1 MNPAHTINQNGAYSM
16 QPRSSLLPRLS
27 MSLTR
32 SLTRALALGAIS
44 TVAAE
49 AQSRPAIRQ
58 LGSAVA
64 TTTDSIGLVTNVRAL
79 PGGRLLVNDVVSR
92 RVLLLD
98 SAMKIVSVVA
108 DSTPSTANAY
118 GPRPGTLIP
127 FRGDSTLFVDPASL
141 SMLVIDPQGKLG
153 RTMSVPR
160 AQDAMM
166 LSAGLGAYYSNGH
179 LVYRGMP
186 NVQMRMTGA
195 PGAGNTPQVEVPDS
209 MAIVRVNLQTRVLD
223 TAGFVKIPRTKPV
236 ISRTDDKISVSIE
249 VNPLPMI
256 DEWVV
261 TSTGDIAILRGKD
274 FHVDWVGADGQ
285 RRSSSKVAFD
295 WKRMTDDDKTKLV
308 DSVSKIL
315 EKQFAAGAAGGNAL
329 QQGFQSMMGGGA
341 AGGAAPQVSMRFEMR
356 AGDGAPGGGGP
367 VRAPQMMQP
376 KLTVVSASELPDYQ
390 PPFFAN
396 SARADLDGNIWI
408 QTIPTKPQPAGVVY
422 DILNKD
428 GQAVDRVL
436 IPEGRTILGFGPGG
450 VVYLAVREGPATA
463 IGAAGALPT
472 GAAMKIERARLK

>member
-1 MNPAHTINQNGAYSM
+1 MTLSDFPLPTGAYAMRPSY
-16 QPRSSLLPRLS
+16 SLLPRLS
-27 MSLTR
+27 MTYTR
-32 SLTRALALGAIS
+32 LFLRALALGAATAVS
-44 TVAAE
+44 AG

-58 LGSAVA
+58 LGPALA
-64 TTTDSIGLVTNVRAL
+64 TTTDSIGMVTNVRAL
-79 PGGRLLVNDVVSR
+79 PGGRLLVNDIASR

-98 SAMKIVSVVA
+98 STMKILSVVA

-118 GPRPGTLIP
+118 GPRSGSLIA

-186 NVQMRMTGA
+186 NVQMRMNGA

-209 MAIVRVNLQTRVLD
+209 MAVVRVNLQTRVLD
-223 TAGFVKIPRTKPV
+223 TVGFVKIPRTRPI
-236 ISRTDDKISVSIE
+236 ISRADDKISVSVEI
-249 VNPLPMI
+249 NPLPTV

-261 TSTGDIAILRGKD
+261 TSSGDIAIVRGKD
-274 FHVDWVGADGQ
+274 FHVDWIGADGQ
-285 RRSSSKVAFD
+285 RRSSQKVVFD
-295 WKRMTDDDKTKLV
+295 WKRMTDDDKSKLV

-315 EKQFAAGAAGGNAL
+315 EKQFSSGSAGGNAL
-329 QQGFQSMMGGGA
+329 QQGFQSMMGG
-341 AGGAAPQVSMRFEMR
+341 AGGGGAPVTMRFEMR
-356 AGDGAPGGGGP
+356 AGDGAPGAGGP
-367 VRAPQMMQP
+367 VRAPQMTAP
-376 KLTVVSASELPDYQ
+376 KLTVVSANELPDYQ
-390 PPFFAN
+390 PPFFAS

-436 IPEGRTILGFGPGG
+436 IPEGRSILGFGPGG

-472 GAAMKIERARLK
+472 GAAMKIERARLR

>member
-1 MNPAHTINQNGAYSM
+1 MTNTFRSTIRVTQAGAYSM
-16 QPRSSLLPRLS
+16 QLRHRLLPLVP
-27 MSLTR
+27 MFTLR
-32 SLTRALALGAIS
+32 SVTGALALGVTAS
-44 TVAAE
+44 SLS

-58 LGSAVA
+58 LAPAVA
-64 TTTDSIGLVTNVRAL
+64 TTTDSIGAVTNVRAL
-79 PGGRLLVNDVVSR
+79 PGGRLLINDIVSR

-98 SAMKIVSVVA
+98 STMKVISVVA

-118 GPRPGTLIP
+118 GPRPGSLIAY
-127 FRGDSTLFVDPASL
+127 RGDSTLFVDPASL

-166 LSAGLGAYYSNGH
+166 LSSGLGAYYSNGH

-186 NVQMRMTGA
+186 QMQMRMAGA
-195 PGAGNTPQVEVPDS
+195 PGAGGTPQVEVPDS
-209 MAIVRVNLQTRVLD
+209 MAIVRVNLQSRVLD
-223 TAGFVKIPRTKPV
+223 TVSFVKIPRTRPI
-236 ISRTDDKISVSIE
+236 ISRQDDKISVSVEI
-249 VNPLPMI
+249 NPLPVI
-256 DEWVV
+256 DEWVT
-261 TSTGDIAILRGKD
+261 TSSGDIAILRGKD

-285 RRSSSKVAFD
+285 RRSSPKVDFD
-295 WKRMTDDDKTKLV
+295 WKRMTDDDKAKLV

-315 EKQFAAGAAGGNAL
+315 EKQFTSGSAGGNAL
-329 QQGFQSMMGGGA
+329 QAGFQSMMGGA
-341 AGGAAPQVSMRFEMR
+341 AGGPAPQVQMRFEMR
-356 AGDGAPGGGGP
+356 AGDGAGGP
-367 VRAPQMMQP
+367 VRAPQMTQP

-428 GQAVDRVL
+428 GKAIDRVL
-436 IPEGRTILGFGPGG
+436 IPEGRSILGFGPNG
-450 VVYLAVREGPATA
+450 VVYLAVRETPATA
-463 IGAAGALPT
+463 IGAAGATPT
-472 GAAMKIERARLK
+472 GQQMKIERARIK

>member
-1 MNPAHTINQNGAYSM
+1 MTSILSTIHSTRASAYST
-16 QPRSSLLPRLS
+16 QRRLS
-27 MSLTR
+27 PLPFVPMFTLR
-32 SLTRALALGAIS
+32 SVTGALALALTASSLG
-44 TVAAE
+44 

-58 LGSAVA
+58 LAPAVA
-64 TTTDSIGLVTNVRAL
+64 TTSDSIGAVTNVRAL
-79 PGGRLLVNDVVSR
+79 PGGRLLINDIASR

-98 SAMKIVSVVA
+98 STMKVISVVA

-118 GPRPGTLIP
+118 GPRPGSLIAY
-127 FRGDSTLFVDPASL
+127 RGDSTLFVDPASL

-166 LSAGLGAYYSNGH
+166 LSVGLGAYYSNGH

-186 NVQMRMTGA
+186 QVQMRMAGA
-195 PGAGNTPQVEVPDS
+195 PGAGGAPQVEVPDS
-209 MAIVRVNLQTRVLD
+209 MSIVRVNLQSRVLD
-223 TAGFVKIPRTKPV
+223 TVGFVKIPRTRPI
-236 ISRTDDKISVSIE
+236 ISRQDDKISVSIE
-249 VNPLPMI
+249 INPLPVI
-256 DEWVV
+256 DEWVT
-261 TSTGDIAILRGKD
+261 TSNGDIAILRGKD

-285 RRSSSKVAFD
+285 RRSSPKVDFD
-295 WKRMTDDDKTKLV
+295 WKRMTDDDKAKLV

-315 EKQFAAGAAGGNAL
+315 EKQFTSGSAGGNAL
-329 QQGFQSMMGGGA
+329 QAGFQSMMGGGA
-341 AGGAAPQVSMRFEMR
+341 ASGPAPQVQMRFEMR
-356 AGDGAPGGGGP
+356 GGDGAGGP
-367 VRAPQMMQP
+367 VRAPQMTQP

-428 GQAVDRVL
+428 GKAIDRVL
-436 IPEGRTILGFGPGG
+436 IPEGRTILGFGPNG
-450 VVYLAVREGPATA
+450 VVYLAVRETPATA
-463 IGAAGALPT
+463 IGAAGAMPT
-472 GAAMKIERARLK
+472 GQQMKIERARIK